1 MINALSVDVEDW
13 FCTRNVNSV
22 LKFEDWPGCQPRIAQ
37 NLEVILRLLEKHQ
50 TRATFF
56 VLGWI
61 AEKFP
66 ALIREVEKSG
76 HEIACH
82 GYSHRLLTSLTAAEF
97 EQELAKSLAAIRACV
112 SKTVIGFRAPSFSVT
127 PSTLWALDILT
138 RNGMRYDS
146 SVFPLGHHPDYGVP
160 DAPRKPYQ
168 ILPNLW
174 EFPLSTLEFF
184 SFRIPV
190 SGGAYFR
197 LLPYPVTRRA
207 IRKLNREQIPVVFY
221 LHPWELDPEQP
232 RVAMSRF
239 RQFRQY
245 YNLHKTRDRLERLL
259 LDFEFTTVRDV
270 LGL

>member
-13 FCTRNVNSV
+13 FCTRNVSTV
-22 LKFEDWPGCQPRIAQ
+22 LRFEDWPHCQPRIAR
-37 NLEVILRLLEKHQ
+37 NLEVILRLLEENR

-66 ALIREVEKSG
+66 ALIQEIEKGG

-82 GYSHRLLTSLTAAEF
+82 GYSHRLLTSFTAMEF
-97 EQELAKSLAAIRACV
+97 EEDLLKSLAAIRPCV
-112 SKTVIGFRAPSFSVT
+112 SKTVMGFRAPSFSIS
-127 PSTLWALDILT
+127 PATLWALDILV

-146 SVFPLGHHPDYGVP
+146 SIFPLGHHPDYGIA
-160 DAPRKPYQ
+160 DAPRKPFQ
-168 ILPNLW
+168 IRPNLW

-184 SFRIPV
+184 SLRIPV

-197 LLPYPVTRRA
+197 IFPYRVTRLA
-207 IRKLNREQIPVVFY
+207 FQKLNRERIPIVFY

-232 RVAMSRF
+232 RVPMSRL

-245 YNLHKTRDRLERLL
+245 HNLHKTRDRLKRLL
-259 LDFEFTTVRDV
+259 SDFEFTTVRDV